1 MKIKLDRSNE
11 LIQTAKLWNAVCQD
25 VIDYGFAAHD
35 YNKTRL
41 NKATYKD
48 LREKHPTLPSALHQ
62 TARDQA
68 SDILKRLKF
77 EKKPYKHLLGAVRFD
92 IRTMKAFLGSGY
104 CKLTTAF
111 GRLRYDFQLADY
123 YQNQVFL

>member
-1 MKIKLDRSNE
+1 MYRTIKIKLDRSNE
-11 LIQTAKLWNAVCQD
+11 LVQTARLWNSACQD

-48 LREKHPTLPSALHQ
+48 LREKYPTLPSALIQ

-68 SDILKRLKF
+68 VICSRGSSLRLSPSSILLV
-77 EKKPYKHLLGAVRFD
+77 PCD
-92 IRTMKAFLGSGY
+92 
-104 CKLTTAF
+104 LT
-111 GRLRYDFQLADY
+111 LEP
-123 YQNQVFL
+123 

>member
-1 MKIKLDRSNE
+1 MYRTIKIKLDRSNE
-11 LIQTAKLWNAVCQD
+11 LIQTVRLWNAACQD

-48 LREKHPTLPSALHQ
+48 LREKYPTLPSALIQ

-68 SDILKRLKF
+68 SDMLRGSSLRLSPSSILLV
-77 EKKPYKHLLGAVRFD
+77 PCD
-92 IRTMKAFLGSGY
+92 
-104 CKLTTAF
+104 LT
-111 GRLRYDFQLADY
+111 LEP
-123 YQNQVFL
+123 